1 MKEKLKI
8 IVVPFILIS
17 IGFLMIYSSFYWFVF
32 IRLKLVDLN
41 DDIFGLYVPICI
53 STVLIWFFF
62 RKRLQLLDMTA
73 KHREFTLIVS
83 WVLLVTPVITF
94 LFYLDRQTA
103 EIIHLKNADE
113 ILNNRPTM
121 YYSIDN
127 SFQHKNKTGMYVT
140 EAPVGRGNE
149 IGVGCFF
156 VCPLTNTNDNI
167 YKSDIWIGIM
177 FGDQFSNRVLDDK
190 ERQAKQISTFID
202 SSITRYNNY
211 NFKTTF
217 LKRLSKSV
225 ERDSYLKAIKQT
237 NIPFDDENLIILRE
251 ETGDYKSRAGTSLWW
266 TIFTLITSNVV
277 WILLTIFI
285 RLKRKVQKS

>member
-103 EIIHLKNADE
+103 EITHLKNADE

-149 IGVGCFF
+149 IGVGCYF

-202 SSITRYNNY
+202 SSITRYTNY

-217 LKRLSKSV
+217 LKRLSKSS
-225 ERDSYLKAIKQT
+225 ERDSYLKAIKQS

-277 WILLTIFI
+277 WTLLTIFT
-285 RLKRKVQKS
+285 RLKRKAQKS